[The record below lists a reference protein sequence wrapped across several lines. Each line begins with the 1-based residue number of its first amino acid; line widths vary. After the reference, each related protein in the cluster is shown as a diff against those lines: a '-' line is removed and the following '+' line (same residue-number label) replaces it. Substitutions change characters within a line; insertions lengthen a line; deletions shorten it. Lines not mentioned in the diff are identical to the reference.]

1 MSLTTT
7 LQNGGNMDAGRSHPA
22 VVAREFLFSMVQTH
36 WADLANGHADGTGNA
51 NRNGNRNGYGSGV
64 TMESVNKAQDELERI
79 EQQIGK
85 LEALS
90 GRDAEAGRMMQ
101 ELHGRVSA
109 LRRQIDAQLD
119 AWQRTE
125 LARHPQRPYLL
136 DYVERIFTDWSEIHG
151 DRNFA
156 DDAAIICGMARFHG
170 EDVLIV
176 GHQKARDT
184 KQKVYRNFG
193 MPNPEGYR
201 KALRAMQFAEKFGR
215 PILTFVD
222 TPGAYPGIGA
232 EERGQG
238 EAIARNLREMAKLRV
253 PIVTT
258 ITGEG
263 GSGGALAIAASDRV
277 LMMENSVYSVIS
289 PEGCASIMWRD
300 PAKRDVAAQA
310 MRITAKDLQDMKC
323 IDGIIQEP
331 EGGAHRDHEAAAV
344 ILDAALQKYLAEL
357 KLLAVGD
364 LLQQRYQKFR
374 TMGQF
379 YRVEG

>member
-1 MSLTTT
+1 MSLPAT
-7 LQNGGNMDAGRSHPA
+7 LGNEGYLETSGWPTA
-22 VVAREFLFSMVQTH
+22 VAAQEFLFSMVESH
-36 WADLANGHADGTGNA
+36 WKASQNGH
-51 NRNGNRNGYGSGV
+51 GV
-64 TMESVNKAQDELERI
+64 KMESVNKAQDELQRI

-85 LEALS
+85 LESQPVAP
-90 GRDAEAGRMMQ
+90 GQ
-101 ELHGRVSA
+101 EGHQQAVQQQVKELQERVSG
-109 LRRQIDAQLD
+109 LRRQIDSQLD

-136 DYVERIFTDWSEIHG
+136 DYIERVFTDWSEIHG
-151 DRNFA
+151 DRSFA
-156 DDAAIICGMARFHG
+156 DDASIICGMARFHG
-170 EDVLIV
+170 QEVLIL

-201 KALRAMQFAEKFGR
+201 KALRAMKFAAKFGR
-215 PILTFVD
+215 PIFTFVD

-238 EAIARNLREMAKLRV
+238 EAIARNLLEMSRLRV

-263 GSGGALAIAASDRV
+263 GSGGALAIAIADRV

-300 PAKRDVAAQA
+300 PSKRDVAAQA
-310 MRITAKDLQDMKC
+310 MRITAKDLAELKC
-323 IDGIIQEP
+323 IDGVVQEP
-331 EGGAHRDHEAAAV
+331 EGGAHRDHEAAAA
-344 ILDAALQKYLAEL
+344 LLSAALLAHLGEL
-357 KLLAVGD
+357 KAQPLD
-364 LLQQRYQKFR
+364 QMMEQRYQKFR
-374 TMGQF
+374 TIGQF
-379 YRVEG
+379 FRVEG